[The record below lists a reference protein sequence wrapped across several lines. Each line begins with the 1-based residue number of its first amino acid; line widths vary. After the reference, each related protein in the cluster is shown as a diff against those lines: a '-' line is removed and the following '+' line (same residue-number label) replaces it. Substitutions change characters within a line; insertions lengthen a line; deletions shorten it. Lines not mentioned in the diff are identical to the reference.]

1 MDSPAIFRGHF
12 LGDPEAVASPAL
24 AGMLG
29 SPGMGKILG
38 EDLPSVLDEDLNLTP
53 GLIDSHIKHLSQ
65 LDEARLTENIEVSTV
80 MVATNIFPSLPAYK
94 ACCFVVNNI

>member
-12 LGDPEAVASPAL
+12 LGDPGALASPAL
-24 AGMLG
+24 AGTLD

-53 GLIDSHIKHLSQ
+53 GMIDSHIKHLSQ
-65 LDEARLTENIEVSTV
+65 LDEARLTENIEVSIV
-80 MVATNIFPSLPAYK
+80 MVATNIFPLLPAYK
-94 ACCFVVNNI
+94 ARCFEVDDI